1 MRRDFKGDIY
11 WDELAETCSD
21 ISRAAGFQGAARFQG
36 NTVYIYFNLGR
47 ASGYMKA
54 ITHSTIVL
62 HQRKIY
68 NTESISGQQ
77 HVHVHVGL

>member
-21 ISRAAGFQGAARFQG
+21 ISRAAGFQGNR
-36 NTVYIYFNLGR
+36 VYIYFNLGR

-54 ITHSTIVL
+54 VTHSTIVL

-68 NTESISGQQ
+68 NTEGISGQQ